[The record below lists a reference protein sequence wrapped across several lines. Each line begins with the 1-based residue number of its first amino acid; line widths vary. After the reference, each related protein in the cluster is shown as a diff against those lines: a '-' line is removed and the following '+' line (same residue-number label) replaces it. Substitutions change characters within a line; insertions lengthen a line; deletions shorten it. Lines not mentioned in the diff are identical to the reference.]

1 MKRPNCDPA
10 SSSLPENCG
19 TLLQTGRLSRR
30 RPALLTLRGRSFGH
44 AVGFRAALFDICLD
58 SIGLIPN
65 RSRKSAKR
73 LPYCSAVHLMSQ
85 CNLTK
90 RLLEYS
96 SVFLQRLHDED
107 CLRKSLMLVLAALLR
122 GQFLESR
129 GNSYLNFLQ
138 PHTQLYWVKF
148 ENGRFQQS
156 LPPRIFELRI
166 HSPSLVRMD
175 GRRPWWTRLRGRN
188 RRTVTHKSTE
198 CNLFVP
204 YRSEDH
210 IKKIRT
216 FCGNLTCRRHTA
228 TYGVE

>member
-1 MKRPNCDPA
+1 MGSCP
-10 SSSLPENCG
+10 
-19 TLLQTGRLSRR
+19 THRLRM
-30 RPALLTLRGRSFGH
+30 
-44 AVGFRAALFDICLD
+44 
-58 SIGLIPN
+58 
-65 RSRKSAKR
+65 RSRSRLQISSKNR
-73 LPYCSAVHLMSQ
+73 LPYCSAVHAMSQ

-90 RLLEYS
+90 RLTEYS
-96 SVFLQRLHDED
+96 SVFLQNLHDED

-175 GRRPWWTRLRGRN
+175 GRRPWWTRLRGRKRKN
-188 RRTVTHKSTE
+188 VTHKSTE

-216 FCGNLTCRRHTA
+216 FCGNLTCRRHSA
-228 TYGVE
+228 TCGME

>member
-1 MKRPNCDPA
+1 MIRLQEA
-10 SSSLPENCG
+10 FPENFG
-19 TLLQTGRLSRR
+19 TLLLTGRLSRR

-138 PHTQLYWVKF
+138 PHKQLYWVKF

-156 LPPRIFELRI
+156 LPPRISELRI

-175 GRRPWWTRLRGRN
+175 DRRRCWTRLSGRN
-188 RRTVTHKSTE
+188 RKTVTHKSTQ
-198 CNLFVP
+198 CNLFVTN
-204 YRSEDH
+204 REEDH
-210 IKKIRT
+210 IKRLEPFAGI
-216 FCGNLTCRRHTA
+216 
-228 TYGVE
+228 